1 MTVSM
6 KEMLRAGVHFGHQ
19 CRYWN
24 PKMEQYIFGS
34 RNKIHIINLEYTL
47 PALNSA
53 LDAVIELADKKKK
66 ILFVG
71 TKRAASKLVRQEAER
86 AGMPYVNH
94 RWLGGMLT
102 NYKTIRGSIKRLK
115 ELETQEADGTFS
127 KLTKKEALMLTRAKA
142 KLERSIGGIKDM
154 GGLPDALFVV
164 DVDHE
169 RIAVTE
175 ANNLK
180 IPVIGVVDTN
190 SNPDG
195 IDFVIPG
202 NDDAIRAIQL
212 YTTAIADACLLG
224 HARSVPA
231 VGDSEFVEIDEQ
243 AAEAPAEVAVEAE
256 SADPAPVA
264 AADDVPAAASAD
276 AEPEIAAAPA
286 AAELSEAEPVTSEPA
301 EVEATAATEETTVEA
316 APAAKKAI
324 AEEAPAVEK
333 ASAAEKAPAAEKVL
347 TAKKAPVAEEPPVA
361 EKAPAAKKAPAA
373 PKQPVAKKAPA
384 KKKVAAKKKVVAK
397 KKAPVKKKPVA
408 ADDKAGEDS

>member
-24 PKMEQYIFGS
+24 PKMEPYIFGS
-34 RNKIHIINLEYTL
+34 RNKIHIINLEHTL
-47 PALNSA
+47 PALNLV
-53 LDAVIELADKKKK
+53 LDQVTDLADKKKK

-71 TKRAASKLVRQEAER
+71 TKRAAAKVVREQAER

-115 ELETQEADGTFS
+115 ELETQEQEGMFAR
-127 KLTKKEALMLTRAKA
+127 LTKKEALMLNRAKQ

-154 GGLPDALFVV
+154 GGLPDALFVI

-195 IDFVIPG
+195 VDFVIPG

-212 YTTAIADACLLG
+212 YVTAIADACLVG
-224 HARSVPA
+224 QARSGPA
-231 VGDSEFVEIDEQ
+231 EGGSEFVEVRDK
-243 AAEAPAEVAVEAE
+243 
-256 SADPAPVA
+256 
-264 AADDVPAAASAD
+264 
-276 AEPEIAAAPA
+276 A
-286 AAELSEAEPVTSEPA
+286 AAELAKAEEALTDAPVEEASMDERAAAVEQVKTEEVISKETSEPEEDTREPVASA
-301 EVEATAATEETTVEA
+301 ESPSEIAEL
-316 APAAKKAI
+316 PI
-324 AEEAPAVEK
+324 AEEETPVPEVGEEAKEGMAKEAKLKKTP
-333 ASAAEKAPAAEKVL
+333 
-347 TAKKAPVAEEPPVA
+347 AKK
-361 EKAPAAKKAPAA
+361 KAVTKKAPAKKA
-373 PKQPVAKKAPA
+373 VAKKTSAKKLAAKKVPA
-384 KKKVAAKKKVVAK
+384 KKKAVVKKKVAAKKKS
-397 KKAPVKKKPVA
+397 A
-408 ADDKAGEDS
+408 AD